1 MTLTL
6 EGPEVL
12 NDYVMLQYFQI
23 IDVEETAD
31 LTESDCD
38 TTDFEDGTCTYYE
51 SLTCSF

>member
-6 EGPEVL
+6 EGPEL
-12 NDYVMLQYFQI
+12 SFEYVMQQWFQI
-23 IDVEETAD
+23 VDVNATAD

-38 TTDFEDGTCTYYE
+38 SSDFEAGICTYYE